1 MVLSFRRPSDLNEAL
16 RFYSEFGRELKAR
29 EFISNGVSRLY
40 SGVEELFVKEYS
52 GLVLNVL
59 LRKPYEELSLCCD
72 PDGDSKTVIGVY
84 GGGVSFFLPTRNVHP
99 LLVGMIKG
107 IGFDC
112 LAQASLYFMD
122 TRKSVQGYK
131 PCLSVVVGEH
141 NLHVANREFTLIAVD
156 SLDQVMNRFGVFREE
171 IDRLKFC

>member
-112 LAQASLYFMD
+112 LAQGSLYFMD
-122 TRKSVQGYK
+122 TRESVKGYK
-131 PCLSVVVGEH
+131 PCLSDDVEP
-141 NLHVANREFTLIAVD
+141 NLHIANREFTLRAVD
-156 SLDQVMNRFGVFREE
+156 SLDQVMSGFNVLREE
-171 IDRLKFC
+171 IDKLKFC